1 MSEFVAAVIVLRHDG
16 AALLQL
22 RDDRPDIR
30 HPGVWVPPGG
40 HSESDESMLCCAKR
54 ELLEETGY
62 ECPEARFLVSF
73 EDRVEG
79 WPAYTLTIFW
89 CAYDGTQPVTC
100 REGQA
105 LAFIERYRAGN
116 YPIPPYVINAW
127 DAAIAALRTTSAK
140 EIS

>member
-1 MSEFVAAVIVLRHDG
+1 MSGSVAAVIVLRRDG

-40 HSESDESMLCCAKR
+40 HSESGESMICCAKR

-62 ECPEARFLVSF
+62 ECSDERFLVSF
-73 EDRVEG
+73 EDHVDG

-89 CAYDGTQPVTC
+89 CVYDGIQTVTC

-105 LAFIERYRAGN
+105 LAFVERSKAEN
-116 YPIPPYVINAW
+116 FPIPPYVINAW
-127 DAAIAALRTTSAK
+127 DAALAALRTTSEK